1 MTKEKKEKEIYCV
14 AKRTDK
20 EKSLYFSEWLIVNK
34 YTDIFSKDKE
44 YRQEP
49 DRKNPKLRLT
59 NDWEPVAYEELVD
72 WNLEETK
79 GELK

>member
-1 MTKEKKEKEIYCV
+1 MTKEKKEKELYCI

-20 EKSLYFSEWLIVNK
+20 GRSLYSSEWLIVNK
-34 YTDIFSKDKE
+34 YADLFPEDGE
-44 YRQEP
+44 YKQETEM
-49 DRKNPKLRLT
+49 KNQKLSLQDCWT
-59 NDWEPVAYEELVD
+59 PVAYEELVD